1 MAWRRGSVHSHLRS
15 TESQLPVGLSLNFDM
30 SDRAGSRAS
39 LSRRDSCGHGLKEAQ
54 SEADQIGVKKVP
66 STWPF

>member
-39 LSRRDSCGHGLKEAQ
+39 LSRRDSCGHGLKEAK
-54 SEADQIGVKKVP
+54 ARQIRLG
-66 STWPF
+66 